1 MGLFDRLKKAM
12 TKKIVIDSEYELRHS
27 IYDVR
32 EYYYNAEEKTFHDL
46 LEKNKT
52 LKNLAYSNIGTKIE
66 ENLKQKLVKE
76 VHDQITKPEIYNKI
90 KQMLTDETMIRNYLS
105 KAWTSDSEGF
115 YIELKSE
122 NNYLH
127 DNFFKVELVDGEQF
141 GFVIKMIHYFK
152 TPLHSNRDHTVNSF
166 KQEIE
171 KLDFSQ
177 LLKYDPSKI
186 YAIGTSSNT
195 IYIDQDKYDIQIDGL
210 KIKSIDDLYE
220 DYKMYLLRNL
230 SDYFIIDEVIDNVT
244 LFKNFNHEKVKETLK
259 NRINE
264 YIKSLNSD
272 MWISNSWNSNDI
284 LNIKFN
290 EEAFKQV
297 KNIDNISI
305 SSLNGYLLGQTNH
318 VATKVL
324 DEINKKYNEELE
336 RIIYESSSIKQSA
349 FVAEVDVAFQS
360 FGGSTKDTTFEYPQE
375 YIDALVSMNKQPKD
389 VIQYNKFANFLGETI
404 KEIAPSILKLDFI
417 PVKDL
422 IKVAKVDY
430 TVDFIP
436 DSNELDFEFMTSQ
449 LKFKITFMTT
459 KFSDDTIKEA
469 EKIVNDLYNQKIKE
483 NILNKDHIEKY
494 IEKIKND
501 YDFET
506 GNTLKN
512 TKIFELTDPN
522 INVVEDND
530 LTIDYQNDG
539 VYYADLYLE
548 DKYFAIADITI
559 SAINYKKIAETITAK
574 YQEIAQLVGLSID
587 NIKVYSSCGLKIYAD
602 IKQNFV
608 RDMYKNL
615 NWTKLTADIEKQINY
630 LIPIIKQNKESLI
643 SELLASDHLVQY
655 RLIGVEDVNGDL
667 SEISARVKFNL
678 EGDLIAIPYKFEI
691 VLLTTPSH
699 GITYEFGNGVFTLNI
714 PTGLLAKYQF
724 NINNFVELKAYII
737 KKYNDKFKL
746 DEDELI
752 EQIDKQIKRNL
763 NAKYEEFKNQ
773 LFRNQVYSEFK
784 DEVLSRLNITNTSEY
799 YFKRYDKKLD
809 PNEIEFKTQ
818 ITKNTINFKLNSDDI
833 VCIFGN
839 GE

>member
-1 MGLFDRLKKAM
+1 MGLFDKIKKAM
-12 TKKIVIDSEYELRHS
+12 TKKIIIDSEYELRHN

-32 EYYYNAEEKTFHDL
+32 EYYHNAEEETFHDL

-76 VHDQITKPEIYNKI
+76 VHDEITKPEIYNKI
-90 KQMLTDETMIRNYLS
+90 KQMLTDETMIRNYMS
-105 KAWTSDSEGF
+105 KVWKSDNDGF

-122 NNYLH
+122 SDYLH
-127 DNFFKVELVDGEQF
+127 DNLFKVKLVDDEQF

-171 KLDFSQ
+171 KIDFSQ

-244 LFKNFNHEKVKETLK
+244 LFKNFNHEKIKETLK

-264 YIKSLNSD
+264 YIKSLNKD
-272 MWISNSWNSNDI
+272 MWISEGWNNSDI

-305 SSLNGYLLGQTNH
+305 SSLNAYLLGQNRGL
-318 VATKVL
+318 AKEIL
-324 DEINKKYNEELE
+324 RWINKDYNEEIE
-336 RIIYESSSIKQSA
+336 RIILESSSIKQSA
-349 FVAEVDVAFQS
+349 FVAGVDVAFQS
-360 FGGSTKDTTFEYPQE
+360 FGGQTMIDYEYPQE
-375 YIDALVSMNKQPKD
+375 YIDALVSANKQPKD
-389 VIQYNKFANFLGETI
+389 VIQYEKFANFLGETI
-404 KEIAPSILKLDFI
+404 KEMAPSILTIDFVPI
-417 PVKDL
+417 KDL

-436 DSNELDFEFMTSQ
+436 DANELDFEFMTPQ
-449 LKFKITFMTT
+449 IKFKITFMTT
-459 KFSDDTIKEA
+459 KFNDDTIKEA
-469 EKIVNDLYNQKIKE
+469 KKIVNDLYDQKIEE
-483 NILNKDHIEKY
+483 NVLDKDYIEKY

-512 TKIFELTDPN
+512 TKIFELADPD

-548 DKYFAIADITI
+548 DKYFAISDVTI

-574 YQEIAQLVGLSID
+574 YQEIAQLVGLAID
-587 NIKVYSSCGLKIYAD
+587 NIKVDSSGGLKIYAD

-608 RDMYKNL
+608 REMYKDL
-615 NWTKLTADIEKQINY
+615 NWTKLTADIEKQMDY
-630 LIPIIKQNKESLI
+630 LIPIIKQDQTDYINEMAYNEDLI
-643 SELLASDHLVQY
+643 QYDLVN
-655 RLIGVEDVNGDL
+655 VEALQKNS
-667 SEISARVKFNL
+667 SEILVEFEFSLKDKQIVL
-678 EGDLIAIPYKFEI
+678 PYKFDI

-699 GITYEFGNGVFTLNI
+699 GITYELTNGKFNLNI

-724 NINNFVELKAYII
+724 NINNFVELKSYIM
-737 KKYNDKFKL
+737 KKYGNLF
-746 DEDELI
+746 E
-752 EQIDKQIKRNL
+752 IKHADITIN
-763 NAKYEEFKNQ
+763 EFNESFERH
-773 LFRNQVYSEFK
+773 L
-784 DEVLSRLNITNTSEY
+784 
-799 YFKRYDKKLD
+799 YFKVESLINDANDIFSDVILPKAF
-809 PNEIEFKTQ
+809 PNSEDIYNLAKVINNPSDQ
-818 ITKNTINFKLNSDDI
+818 NFKFNVKETDTSIILKTDFGRLKM
-833 VCIFGN
+833 IFSRYR
-839 GE
+839 